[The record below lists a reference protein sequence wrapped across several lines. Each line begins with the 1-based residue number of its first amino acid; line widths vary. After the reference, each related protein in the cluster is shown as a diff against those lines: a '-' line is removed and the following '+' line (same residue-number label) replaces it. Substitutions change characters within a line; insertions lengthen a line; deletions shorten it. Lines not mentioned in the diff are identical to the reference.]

1 MHDAARAM
9 DARKGIFMSGT
20 SFLPRFFLSCALAV
34 VVAGCAGRPRGW
46 GLSGQQGTIDRQK
59 SRAVVHDPYP
69 LNDIGPE
76 VVGGRPR
83 EYFTPQTEPVR
94 QHAVDQFPQSF
105 GFPQ

>member
-1 MHDAARAM
+1 MQDATRAM
-9 DARKGIFMSGT
+9 DARKGIFMSRM
-20 SFLPRFFLSCALAV
+20 SFTKLLLSCG
-34 VVAGCAGRPRGW
+34 VAIAIIGCANRPRGW
-46 GLSGQQGTIDRQK
+46 GFSGQQGTIDRQK

-105 GFPQ
+105 GFPR